1 MAPEHKQSRYYTYI
15 EPVLKTPLVK
25 TYGSLILS
33 ILALVVFIVFA
44 IKPTLE
50 TISNLQKELDVKTKT
65 LADLNKKSEDLTLAQ
80 KNLNSLPSDTKLKL
94 QTTLPTTV
102 QVAGLVKS
110 LEASTRESQAT
121 ISALQFQPLVI
132 EPEIEGGQDPIL
144 QEIPFVYTMENSYE
158 IVNAI
163 LTNLRTNPRLLVID
177 NFAINTRPDS
187 TNLLLSVTGRAFYIK

>member
-1 MAPEHKQSRYYTYI
+1 MAPEHKHSRYYTYI

-33 ILALVVFIVFA
+33 IVALIVFIVFA

-50 TISNLQKELDVKTKT
+50 TISNLQKELDIKTKT

-132 EPEIEGGQDPIL
+132 EPEIEGGKDPIL

-158 IVNAI
+158 VVNAI
-163 LTNLRTNPRLLVID
+163 LTNLRANPRLLVID
-177 NFAINTRPDS
+177 NFAINTRSDS